1 MKNKFQLL
9 LMLSTILIVSLPSI
23 CFSELKTVEHEYCD
37 FYLGDLKNKKKL
49 NEFRK
54 KIKQETIEDYVFKNI
69 STSSFWIPDIWVSE
83 IISKYIEKV
92 ITVSHT
98 ENNRKICDKIKIT
111 YDQEVW
117 DKYISKMSV
126 TYSNLPSSWEYDV
139 NNVLKNKSDKINIGL
154 IVETKIPG
162 IDSLQK
168 EKLENEQEEEFYKM
182 TQWKENN
189 DKYKYLDR
197 RHLNKVLEEQK
208 LSSSGLTDSDTVKIG
223 KLLNLDIIVL
233 RLIYNDRLLT
243 KVLKVDTGEV
253 LLFKTFEKRTLD
265 NWVKYGEDKDNN
277 LYFYKKIG
285 SNDKTE
291 YKGIRRVWLKLVYTD
306 KGSLI
311 NLQFRRDNEFPTEG
325 LEKLS
330 HALSLFEID
339 CEKLSFQTNS
349 FSYYNMVGEKI
360 YDDDTADSGNISP
373 DSLLDLLREK
383 VCD

>member
-223 KLLNLDIIVL
+223 KLINLDIIVI

-306 KGSLI
+306 KGRK
-311 NLQFRRDNEFPTEG
+311 NELQFRRDNEFPTEG

>member
-1 MKNKFQLL
+1 
-9 LMLSTILIVSLPSI
+9 MLSTILIVSLPSI

-243 KVLKVDTGEV
+243 KVIKVDTGEV

-306 KGSLI
+306 KGRK
-311 NLQFRRDNEFPTEG
+311 NELQFRRDNEFPTEG

>member
-253 LLFKTFEKRTLD
+253 LLFNTFEKRTLD

-306 KGSLI
+306 KGRK
-311 NLQFRRDNEFPTEG
+311 NELQFRRDNEFPTEG

>member
-306 KGSLI
+306 KGRK
-311 NLQFRRDNEFPTEG
+311 NELQFRRDNEFPTEG

-349 FSYYNMVGEKI
+349 YSYYNMVGEKI

>member
-243 KVLKVDTGEV
+243 KVIKVDTGEV

-306 KGSLI
+306 KGRK
-311 NLQFRRDNEFPTEG
+311 NELQFRRDNEFPTEG

>member
-306 KGSLI
+306 KGRK
-311 NLQFRRDNEFPTEG
+311 NELQFRRDNEFPTEG